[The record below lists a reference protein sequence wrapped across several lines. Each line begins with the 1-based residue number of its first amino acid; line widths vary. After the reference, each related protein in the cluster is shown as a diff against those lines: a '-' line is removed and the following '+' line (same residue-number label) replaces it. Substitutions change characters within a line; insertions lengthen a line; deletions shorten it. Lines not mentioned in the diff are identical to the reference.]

1 MKIALAA
8 VGFLTNDIDYNFHK
22 IKKTVKKYSSQA
34 DLILFGESFLQG
46 FDCLTW
52 DYSMDIDIAVSQDS
66 SIINEIRS
74 LCKNNKVAI
83 SFGYIEKDEDKLYS
97 SQLTITKDGEIIDNF
112 RRVSIGW
119 KEPVADFHY
128 VEGKGFGQFSYLEK
142 TISVGLCG
150 DFWYAENCIQMENLD
165 SDIVLW
171 PVYTDF
177 DSKEWNESMKY
188 EYAQQ
193 AQKCGS
199 NILYVNSHCLDKN
212 SDNIARGGA
221 VLFNEGKIVREL
233 PAGEE
238 GVLIVEV

>member
-1 MKIALAA
+1 MKIALGA
-8 VGFLTNDIDYNFHK
+8 VGFITNDIEYNLSK
-22 IKKTVKKYSSQA
+22 IKETVKKYSSEV

-52 DYSMDIDIAVSQDS
+52 DYSRDIDIAVRQDS
-66 SIINEIRS
+66 EIINAIRS
-74 LCKNNKVAI
+74 LCENNKIAV
-83 SFGYIEKDEDKLYS
+83 SFGYIEKYEDKLYS
-97 SQLTITKDGEIIDNF
+97 SQLTIGKNGEIVDNF

-128 VEGKGFGQFSYLEK
+128 VEGKGFGQFFYLDK
-142 TISVGLCG
+142 TVSVALCG
-150 DFWYAENCIQMENLD
+150 DLWYEENCVQMKKLD

-177 DSKEWNESMKY
+177 DFKEWNESMKY
-188 EYAQQ
+188 EYAEQ

-199 NILYVNSHCLDKN
+199 KTLYVNSHCLDKN
-212 SDNIARGGA
+212 SDNLARGGA
-221 VLFNEGKIVREL
+221 VLFNEGKIEYEL

>member
-8 VGFLTNDIDYNFHK
+8 VGFLTNDIDYNFDK
-22 IKKTVKKYSSQA
+22 IKEMVKKHSNQA

-46 FDCLTW
+46 FDCLIW
-52 DYSMDIDIAVSQDS
+52 DYSRDIDIAVSQDS
-66 SIINEIRS
+66 SIINQIRS
-74 LCKNNKVAI
+74 LCRNNKVAV
-83 SFGYIEKDEDKLYS
+83 SFGYIEKAEDKLYS
-97 SQLTITKDGEIIDNF
+97 SQLTISKDGEIVDNF

-128 VEGKGFGQFSYLEK
+128 VEGKGFGQFSYLDK
-142 TISVGLCG
+142 TISIGLCG
-150 DFWYAENCIQMENLD
+150 DFWYEENCIQMESLD

-188 EYAQQ
+188 EYAGQ
-193 AQKCGS
+193 AQKYGS
-199 NILYVNSHCLDKN
+199 NILYVNSYCLDKN

-221 VLFNEGKIVREL
+221 VLFNEGKIVHEL

-238 GVLIVEV
+238 GVLIVEL

>member
-8 VGFLTNDIDYNFHK
+8 VGFLTNNLYYNFDK
-22 IKKTVKKYSSQA
+22 IKETVEKHSSQA

-52 DYSMDIDIAVSQDS
+52 DYSIDIDLAVSQDS
-66 SIINEIRS
+66 SIIDEIIS
-74 LCKNNKVAI
+74 LCKNNKVAV
-83 SFGYIEKDEDKLYS
+83 SFGYIEKDGDKLYS
-97 SQLTITKDGEIIDNF
+97 SQLTISKDGEIVDNF
-112 RRVSIGW
+112 RRVSTGW

-128 VEGKGFGQFSYLEK
+128 LEGEGFGQFSYLEK
-142 TISVGLCG
+142 TISVALCG
-150 DFWYAENCIQMENLD
+150 DLWYAENCIQMENLD
-165 SDIVLW
+165 SDIVFW

-177 DSKEWNESMKY
+177 DFKDWNESLKY
-188 EYAQQ
+188 EYAGQ

-199 NILYVNSHCLDKN
+199 DILYVNSHCLDKN

-221 VLFNEGKIVREL
+221 CLFNEGKIVQEL